1 MRPCWRLRQTASQS
15 HLCAALWLNSVHP
28 AHFVNPVTKIREGNL
43 WLLRGSL
50 SPCTVIWHIRL
61 WAGLSP
67 PERRNMPMTGER
79 RREDCSSHL
88 HGCIMP
94 APDYSAPT
102 GRMCRDLCTRHLT
115 AMLNRLFTRG
125 DQTSPARI
133 ASELWTRRGTHRD
146 GDRLVTSHVSC
157 L

>member
-1 MRPCWRLRQTASQS
+1 MRPYLRLRQTASQS

-102 GRMCRDLCTRHLT
+102 GRMCGDLCTRHLT
-115 AMLNRLFTRG
+115 AMLNRLIDLGAATKPALRG
-125 DQTSPARI
+125 SLLNSERDAGRI
-133 ASELWTRRGTHRD
+133 GIAIDW
-146 GDRLVTSHVSC
+146 
-157 L
+157 